1 MNIARSFNTT
11 QIWIVN
17 VGSLKPL
24 EMPTE
29 HFLSLAYDFDAW
41 DRNSVRHFLEEWA
54 GRDFGEEVKEEVGDI
69 MMLYGVGLPRTRANA
84 AHADLQR
91 YASRSKPELLNSTI
105 WSLTNYNE

>member
-24 EMPTE
+24 EMPSE

-41 DRNSVRHFLEEWA
+41 PRGSVRRFLEDWA
-54 GRDFGEEVKEEVGDI
+54 TRDFGEEVKEEVGDI
-69 MMLYGVGLPRTRANA
+69 MLWYGVSVFPILYSVWY
-84 AHADLQR
+84 D
-91 YASRSKPELLNSTI
+91 
-105 WSLTNYNE
+105 